1 MFTLCQLSVF
11 LQFTFF
17 HSEMMMNPMEDTTWY
32 DDSDPDNLYAVSGR
46 WTVVRLLQNRLNSKD
61 NHSTMVV
68 YVNRK
73 KIRDQDL
80 VLFSFLSTSNKFK
93 NSEICK
99 SSARNESTG
108 TDRLIDFRK
117 VESLLRLEEN
127 KHENGTSTW
136 SLVSS
141 VKMMEYEGILA
152 GKIDC
157 YVPLG
162 RPSTDAEVDSS
173 RDFFVS
179 FSVPF
184 KVLLI

>member
-1 MFTLCQLSVF
+1 ML
-11 LQFTFF
+11 
-17 HSEMMMNPMEDTTWY
+17 NPAEENVKRY

-46 WTVVRLLQNRLNSKD
+46 WTVVRLLQNHLNSKD
-61 NHSTMVV
+61 NHSTMVI

-73 KIRDQDL
+73 KIKDQDL

-93 NSEICK
+93 NSELCK

-108 TDRLIDFRK
+108 TYRIVDFDK
-117 VESLLRLEEN
+117 VDGLLRLEEY

-141 VKMMEYEGILA
+141 GKMMEYEGILE

-157 YVPLG
+157 YVHVD
-162 RPSTDAEVDSS
+162 RPNPDAEVDSS
-173 RDFFVS
+173 RNFFVT